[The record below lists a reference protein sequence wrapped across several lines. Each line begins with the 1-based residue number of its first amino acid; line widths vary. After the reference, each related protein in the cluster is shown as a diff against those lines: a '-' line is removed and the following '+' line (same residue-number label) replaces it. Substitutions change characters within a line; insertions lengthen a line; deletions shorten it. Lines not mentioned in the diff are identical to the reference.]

1 MKTTSI
7 WVLVAVA
14 ALAVAAPTASEAK
27 PQATCKAMCQRL
39 TDCKLSSYTKMCL
52 DSCKQ
57 YQYEATEEGRAHLL
71 TLTRYSCKQIQS
83 ALGAMDAQPH
93 QRASTRSPAPPSS
106 SPRRPSARPPAPQNP
121 HNDDFAD
128 DDDDDDTGRGQRSYQ
143 ADSGSDSSDTSCSW
157 VCRRLTECNLTTAR
171 RCGEM
176 CSMAASNGQP
186 LRIGRESCPEI
197 RKAFVSNKWTCW
209 AEGSSGYAYGNGPWT
224 YRNTSIPANGRTRDE
239 AALEAARGCNALM
252 SAGNNTSYSSG
263 AAVDSGDCKVTKCFP
278 PGSPLF

>member
-57 YQYEATEEGRAHLL
+57 YQYEATEEGRAQLL

-83 ALGAMDAQPH
+83 AVGAMDAQQH
-93 QRASTRSPAPPSS
+93 QHASTRSPAPSSS
-106 SPRRPSARPPAPQNP
+106 SPRRPSARPPAPQKP

-128 DDDDDDTGRGQRSYQ
+128 DDDYDATGRGPRSYQ
-143 ADSGSDSSDTSCSW
+143 AGSGSDSSDTSCSW
-157 VCRRLTECNLTTAR
+157 VCRRLTECNLITAR

-197 RKAFVSNKWTCW
+197 RKAFVSTKWTCW

-239 AALEAARGCNALM
+239 AALEAVRGCNALM
-252 SAGNNTSYSSG
+252 STGNNTSYSSG

-278 PGSPLF
+278 PGSPL

>member
-14 ALAVAAPTASEAK
+14 ALAVAAPSAGEAK

-83 ALGAMDAQPH
+83 ALGATDAHQH
-93 QRASTRSPAPPSS
+93 QRASTRSPAPPRS

-128 DDDDDDTGRGQRSYQ
+128 DDDDDDAGRGRRSYQ

-157 VCRRLTECNLTTAR
+157 VCRRLTECNLMKAQ

-186 LRIGRESCPEI
+186 LRIGRESCREI
-197 RKAFVSNKWTCW
+197 RKAFVSTKWTCW

-239 AALEAARGCNALM
+239 AALEATRGCNALM
-252 SAGNNTSYSSG
+252 SAGNNTSWSSG
-263 AAVDSGDCKVTKCFP
+263 AAVDSGDCKVTKCSP
-278 PGSPLF
+278 PGSPL

>member
-7 WVLVAVA
+7 WGLVAVA
-14 ALAVAAPTASEAK
+14 ALAVAAPAASEAK

-39 TDCKLSSYTKMCL
+39 ADCKLSSYTKMCL

-57 YQYEATEEGRAHLL
+57 YQYEATEEGRAQLL

-83 ALGAMDAQPH
+83 ALGAMDAHQQ

-106 SPRRPSARPPAPQNP
+106 SPRRPSARPLAPQNP
-121 HNDDFAD
+121 RNDDFAD
-128 DDDDDDTGRGQRSYQ
+128 DDDDATGRGQRSYQ

-157 VCRRLTECNLTTAR
+157 VCRRLTECNLITAR

-197 RKAFVSNKWTCW
+197 RKAFVSTKWTCW

-252 SAGNNTSYSSG
+252 SAGNNTSWSSG

>member
-83 ALGAMDAQPH
+83 ALGATDAH
-93 QRASTRSPAPPSS
+93 QHQHASTRSTAPPSS
-106 SPRRPSARPPAPQNP
+106 SPRRPSARPPAV
-121 HNDDFAD
+121 
-128 DDDDDDTGRGQRSYQ
+128 SYTHLR
-143 ADSGSDSSDTSCSW
+143 AHETPEHL
-157 VCRRLTECNLTTAR
+157 VCRLL
-171 RCGEM
+171 
-176 CSMAASNGQP
+176 
-186 LRIGRESCPEI
+186 
-197 RKAFVSNKWTCW
+197 
-209 AEGSSGYAYGNGPWT
+209 
-224 YRNTSIPANGRTRDE
+224 
-239 AALEAARGCNALM
+239 LE
-252 SAGNNTSYSSG
+252 
-263 AAVDSGDCKVTKCFP
+263 KK
-278 PGSPLF
+278 

>member
-39 TDCKLSSYTKMCL
+39 TDCKLPSYTKMCL

-57 YQYEATEEGRAHLL
+57 YQYEATEEGRAQLL

-83 ALGAMDAQPH
+83 ALGATDVHQHQP
-93 QRASTRSPAPPSS
+93 ASTRSPAPPSP

-121 HNDDFAD
+121 QNDDFAD
-128 DDDDDDTGRGQRSYQ
+128 DDDYDATGRGQRSYQ

-157 VCRRLTECNLTTAR
+157 VCRRLTECKLTTAR

-197 RKAFVSNKWTCW
+197 RKAFVSTKWTCW

-252 SAGNNTSYSSG
+252 STGNNTSSLSG
-263 AAVDSGDCKVTKCFP
+263 AAVDRGDCKVTKCFP